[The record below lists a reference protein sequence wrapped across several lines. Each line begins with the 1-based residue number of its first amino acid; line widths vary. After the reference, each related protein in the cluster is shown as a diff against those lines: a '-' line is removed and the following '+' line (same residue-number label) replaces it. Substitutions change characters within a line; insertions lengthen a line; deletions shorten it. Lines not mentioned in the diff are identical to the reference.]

1 MFYFKFNEIL
11 KPRRSLT
18 FGEDENL
25 HNFSLYNFNSTLSNI
40 WLANSYKNVSNSTNI
55 WLYRLYE

>member
-18 FGEDENL
+18 FGEEENI

-40 WLANSYKNVSNSTNI
+40 YD
-55 WLYRLYE
+55 